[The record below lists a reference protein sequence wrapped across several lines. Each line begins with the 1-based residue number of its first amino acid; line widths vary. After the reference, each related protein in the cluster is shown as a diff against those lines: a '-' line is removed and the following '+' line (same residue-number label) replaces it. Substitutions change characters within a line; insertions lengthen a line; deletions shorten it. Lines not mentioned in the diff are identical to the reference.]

1 MYMYAPIQQII
12 PTIHFKIYCSLFQCD
27 GFYKKTNE
35 MNEFYIVV
43 ENN

>member
-1 MYMYAPIQQII
+1 ILNINY
-12 PTIHFKIYCSLFQCD
+12 SLSQCH

-35 MNEFYIVV
+35 MNQVYIVV